1 MLGRRV
7 AVCIP
12 SFLLFFMEIMDIRN
26 GVGLKYVGKLR
37 ALPRSSHSF
46 MCSLDLCD
54 QNLLSSRRN
63 KGLGQI
69 KIWQGDILQAT
80 SVGGIFRT
88 LPSCGEYKVA
98 PPIIISTYEEP
109 FFFSWAS

>member
-1 MLGRRV
+1 MLVWRV

-12 SFLLFFMEIMDIRN
+12 SFLLFLMEIIDIRN
-26 GVGLKYVGKLR
+26 DVGLKYVGKLR

-54 QNLLSSRRN
+54 KNLLSSIRN

-69 KIWQGDILQAT
+69 KIWQGDRICNPAGYKCGWNISDFALW
-80 SVGGIFRT
+80 GI
-88 LPSCGEYKVA
+88 
-98 PPIIISTYEEP
+98 
-109 FFFSWAS
+109 